1 MKLLF
6 LLALFLWPVPALAQS
21 LEEGLEQVLSGLDL
35 TAFLEAAQGL
45 EGMGDWKETLRAL
58 AKGEMVISAQGLV
71 EGLVNRFM
79 NVLAGSV
86 TRMGLLLI
94 PAIVMGMVQALAS
107 EKGADTA
114 QNACHYACFLAVA
127 ALMAQDLGE
136 HIALCQESM
145 GKMAQAMQSLFPILL
160 TLLAAVGGT
169 ASVAFFQPAVV
180 AASGFMTALISHV
193 TLPLT

>member
-71 EGLVNRFM
+71 
-79 NVLAGSV
+79 
-86 TRMGLLLI
+86 
-94 PAIVMGMVQALAS
+94 
-107 EKGADTA
+107 
-114 QNACHYACFLAVA
+114 
-127 ALMAQDLGE
+127 
-136 HIALCQESM
+136 
-145 GKMAQAMQSLFPILL
+145 
-160 TLLAAVGGT
+160 
-169 ASVAFFQPAVV
+169 
-180 AASGFMTALISHV
+180 
-193 TLPLT
+193 